1 MVTASISRLK
11 AKMHEY
17 IALVRSGEEILVTQR
32 GKAVAR
38 IMPIEAISNFDTKR
52 IELSCRGI
60 LKLGK
65 GHISDELL
73 KDLPV
78 VNISDEDIF
87 RISEW
92 ERAESS

>member
-1 MVTASISRLK
+1 MLTASISRLRV
-11 AKMHEY
+11 KMHEY
-17 IALVRSGEEILVTQR
+17 IALVKSGEEILVTQR

-38 IMPIEAISNFDTKR
+38 IIPIDAISDSDAKR
-52 IELSCRGI
+52 IELSHRGI

-65 GHISDELL
+65 GRISDELL

-78 VNISDEDIF
+78 VNLSDEDIS

-92 ERAESS
+92 ERTEFS